1 MAKISSSEE
10 LFKIC
15 SWENCYRTPL
25 HPFSRVPFTL
35 GVADGSTEIQRH
47 ALSVGIDKRPP
58 PLRGS
63 RHVLVFSR
71 MCVFAPLRDIACVG
85 WSINHRSPDTSCPQ
99 ISRPLLR
106 AMTIP
111 FLTVR
116 VFFYYY

>member
-1 MAKISSSEE
+1 MEE

-15 SWENCYRTPL
+15 SWENRYRTPL

-35 GVADGSTEIQRH
+35 GVADGSTEIRRH
-47 ALSVGIDKRPP
+47 ALSVGTDKCPP

-63 RHVLVFSR
+63 RHVLVFSC

-99 ISRPLLR
+99 ISGPLLR

-116 VFFYYY
+116 FFFFYYY